1 MKDTKQFKTA
11 SSPYL
16 AVNIR
21 FLRKRKKLSQEEL
34 GQLTGL
40 NRGNI
45 ASYENGSAEPKICN
59 MLKLAEFF
67 SIPLHIFARH
77 DLTNEEQ
84 LTSISRIQGLCPQE
98 RAKLEELHLRALEFD
113 QFLEGIHTCFQ
124 YKSKNLDQIE
134 NLPKEALFLKSHFEQ
149 LHEAAKTLSEEH
161 KTLLNMCR
169 TKN

>member
-1 MKDTKQFKTA
+1 MKESKQLKTTT
-11 SSPYL
+11 SPFL

-67 SIPLHIFARH
+67 SIPLHVFARH
-77 DLTNEEQ
+77 ELSNEEQ
-84 LTSISRIQGLCPQE
+84 LASVSRIQGLCPQE
-98 RAKLEELHLRALEFD
+98 RAKLEELRLRAQEFD
-113 QFLEGIHTCFQ
+113 QFLDGINTCFL
-124 YKSKNLDQIE
+124 YKAKNLEHID

-149 LHEAAKTLSEEH
+149 LFEASKKLSEEH
-161 KTLLNMCR
+161 KALLNMCN
-169 TKN
+169 TK